1 MNSAFNTTASP
12 DDSADL
18 MVGEILRRARLKFN
32 LSPQDVEH
40 QLRIRA
46 IHIEALEKNDL
57 ARLPGRVYAVG
68 FVRTYAEYLGLDG
81 DRMAMLFKEQAVHAS
96 GQSSAMLAKPELS
109 FPVSADE
116 NRVPDWRLVLGCIA
130 ALVIVTVVFNVFQ
143 SPVPA
148 TDVPPVPEALTKTL
162 TVASAPDVS
171 AEAAPAAV
179 AAAPVKKAHPIVL
192 KAVDNVWL
200 EIRGPDGK
208 ALFSRVL
215 KGGEEYWVPE
225 DQKGLVMTTGNAGG
239 LDIVVNGQSIP
250 KLGAVGDVRR
260 NVPLDVA
267 RLAPVSVAPTKGN

>member
-12 DDSADL
+12 DDSPDL
-18 MVGEILRRARLKFN
+18 LVGEILKRARLKFN

-68 FVRTYAEYLGLDG
+68 FVRAYAEYLGLDG

-96 GQSSAMLAKPELS
+96 GHSSAMLAKPELS

-116 NRVPDWRLVLGCIA
+116 SRVPDWRLVLGCIA

-162 TVASAPDVS
+162 TVPSAP
-171 AEAAPAAV
+171 EAPTETAP
-179 AAAPVKKAHPIVL
+179 AAAPVQKVHPIVL

-215 KGGEEYWVPE
+215 KAGEEYWVPE

-260 NVPLDVA
+260 NVALDVA
-267 RLAPVSVAPTKGN
+267 RLAPVPVVPAKGN